1 MNAIKA
7 RIKAVLHNILP
18 QKLAALYDRLEEL
31 LWYAFFGVL
40 TTAVNFAVYLLLTRL
55 ILRGAFAENEAGVT
69 LLSNWCAWA
78 AAVVFAF
85 VVNKRCVFENRE
97 GGKRLLWQ
105 FGSFVFMRLASG
117 VFENFVP
124 TGLILWLK
132 MDDVLAK
139 ALVAV
144 AVIVANYFFSKFV
157 SFRRKNKADAP
168 ALPQEECAGEESEAP
183 LTEGNRAPEAAV
195 NPANDNAPENEN
207 ATQNGNEP
215 VSGEMPENEN
225 APKEGNAE

>member
-7 RIKAVLHNILP
+7 RIKAVLHKILP
-18 QKLAALYDRLEEL
+18 QKLAALYDRLEEM

-85 VVNKRCVFENRE
+85 VVNKLCVFENRE

-132 MDDVLAK
+132 MNDVLAK

-157 SFRRKNKADAP
+157 AFRRKKKADEP
-168 ALPQEECAGEESEAP
+168 ALPQEERAGEGSCAP
-183 LTEGNRAPEAAV
+183 LSESNHVSENGHVAGSGEVPAV
-195 NPANDNAPENEN
+195 DNASENEN
-207 ATQNGNEP
+207 VSESRRVQEDETEP
-215 VSGEMPENEN
+215 KDG
-225 APKEGNAE
+225 KAE